1 MRRSQPLS
9 QSRRTWWAIR
19 RPNSSNQPAI
29 AIRTTVRLPFPLRWS
44 LPWGGWH
51 FTFSSASATG
61 LVSGT
66 GNSTTW

>member
-9 QSRRTWWAIR
+9 QSRRTCWAIR
-19 RPNSSNQPAI
+19 MPNSSNHPAI
-29 AIRTTVRLPFPLRWS
+29 AIRTTVRPLAATAGSGR
-44 LPWGGWH
+44 WH

-66 GNSTTW
+66 GNSTTR